1 MFAHDLSFQASW
13 KMLTRDKGWIKPIL
27 VLTLVGWIPILGQ
40 IVLLGYAFEWA
51 RLTAW
56 GVDSAT
62 KQRGVDYGK
71 VLTTG
76 GRAFV
81 ISLAVNIALSI
92 IESLVFGIEAGTLGL
107 FGTSGSVL
115 GNIALVGA
123 MGGAGVV
130 AVACEVVNM
139 LMGTFIM
146 VASLRAT
153 VYDDF
158 SAGWRLDRIFQM
170 ISSDLG
176 GFMRVYVIS
185 LLAGL
190 VNWLYSMVLS
200 VLAAIVFMG
209 GAAGV
214 MAYGYGAGMMG
225 HGVERA
231 LVQALLGMGPA
242 VLLLVVVLAVVAMF
256 VGGAISTAM
265 QLVTINATGQWFVR
279 FDLPRW
285 GVSSAPLPDG
295 VPLAKGFSVPRHPA
309 NGSSSP
315 SPQQAT
321 ASDVPV
327 EPERN
332 AEGSGSEASAA
343 RSGDACA
350 SGQDVQDAPRED
362 AGCADATSPIVNEA
376 VEASDEEPAVEQSP
390 VESDEAPAPADSAHG
405 PILLPPVSELFAG
418 EPADADD
425 EDGSGEPA
433 EEE

>member
-56 GVDSAT
+56 GVDSAP

-130 AVACEVVNM
+130 AVACGVVNM

-309 NGSSSP
+309 NGSSAP
-315 SPQQAT
+315 SPQQA
-321 ASDVPV
+321 AAPDVPV

-362 AGCADATSPIVNEA
+362 AGCADATSPIVDEA
-376 VEASDEEPAVEQSP
+376 VEASDEGPAVEQSP
-390 VESDEAPAPADSAHG
+390 VESGDALAPADSAHG

-425 EDGSGEPA
+425 EDGSDEPT

>member
-1 MFAHDLSFQASW
+1 MLAHDLSFQASW
-13 KMLTRDKGWIKPIL
+13 KMLTRDKGWIKTIL

-40 IVLLGYAFEWA
+40 VVLLGYAFEWA

-56 GVDSAT
+56 GVDSAP

-71 VLTTG
+71 ILTTG

-92 IESLVFGIEAGTLGL
+92 IESLIFGIEAGTLGL

-315 SPQQAT
+315 SPRQA
-321 ASDVPV
+321 AAPDVPV

-332 AEGSGSEASAA
+332 AEGTGSEASAA

-350 SGQDVQDAPRED
+350 FGQEGQDALRED
-362 AGCADATSPIVNEA
+362 VNCTDVTSSIVEEA

-425 EDGSGEPA
+425 EDGSDEPT

>member
-1 MFAHDLSFQASW
+1 
-13 KMLTRDKGWIKPIL
+13 
-27 VLTLVGWIPILGQ
+27 
-40 IVLLGYAFEWA
+40 
-51 RLTAW
+51 
-56 GVDSAT
+56 
-62 KQRGVDYGK
+62 
-71 VLTTG
+71 
-76 GRAFV
+76 
-81 ISLAVNIALSI
+81 
-92 IESLVFGIEAGTLGL
+92 
-107 FGTSGSVL
+107 
-115 GNIALVGA
+115 
-123 MGGAGVV
+123 
-130 AVACEVVNM
+130 
-139 LMGTFIM
+139 
-146 VASLRAT
+146 
-153 VYDDF
+153 
-158 SAGWRLDRIFQM
+158 M

-362 AGCADATSPIVNEA
+362 AGCADATSPIVDEA

>member
-56 GVDSAT
+56 GVDSAP

-200 VLAAIVFMG
+200 ILAAIVFMG

-225 HGVERA
+225 HGMERA

-309 NGSSSP
+309 NGSSAP
-315 SPQQAT
+315 SPQQAA
-321 ASDVPV
+321 ASDAPV

-362 AGCADATSPIVNEA
+362 AGCADATSPIVDEA

>member
-56 GVDSAT
+56 GVDSAP

-362 AGCADATSPIVNEA
+362 AGCADATSPIVDEA

>member
-56 GVDSAT
+56 GVDSAP

-343 RSGDACA
+343 RSGDARA

-362 AGCADATSPIVNEA
+362 AGCADATSPIVDEA

-425 EDGSGEPA
+425 ED
-433 EEE
+433 